1 MPSSTLS
8 RLLASVAVLLLSLQ
22 PHSLAFQVS
31 SQPSNHAVYKES
43 PANRLFMA
51 ESEANYDTA
60 KNDAFH
66 DEGSNNPTRRDFF
79 TSLASA
85 RLLATVLAPSS
96 SAFLLPESAF
106 ATESTRSTSEAVITD
121 KVFIEFKGI
130 PSADGSSSSSSGNQR
145 IVIGLFGNDAPQPV
159 SILKQLVT
167 KEGYKS
173 KCKPLDTSRLLQKE
187 QLEANKVYNACLET
201 EDVIGV
207 NYDLSTVWRI
217 IPNQRIDVGAVS
229 GKFVARENP
238 NFQDG
243 KSGLT
248 HDAAGVVSVRRGD
261 DGGYGFTIFPG
272 GSDVGATILDEDN
285 VVVGRVV
292 EGMDVVERLNALPVV
307 KSAGVNYMALTGG
320 PNAKNA
326 PSRACRY
333 GGPMY
338 CNENKPLKKV
348 LIEKTGVL

>member
-1 MPSSTLS
+1 MLQAIIRTVIVFNTFALSPSTILGF
-8 RLLASVAVLLLSLQ
+8 SLDSFQ
-22 PHSLAFQVS
+22 GRQQGQRAKSIFLHSNETPKNGHNFEL
-31 SQPSNHAVYKES
+31 
-43 PANRLFMA
+43 
-51 ESEANYDTA
+51 DTHN
-60 KNDAFH
+60 K
-66 DEGSNNPTRRDFF
+66 SPTRRDFF
-79 TSLASA
+79 ASIAAVSNAFIASTLPAGALAASTA
-85 RLLATVLAPSS
+85 DAT
-96 SAFLLPESAF
+96 
-106 ATESTRSTSEAVITD
+106 ITD
-121 KVFIEFKGI
+121 KIFIEFKGI
-130 PSADGSSSSSSGNQR
+130 PTAGASESNSSDR

-187 QLEANKVYNACLET
+187 QLEANKVYNSCLEN
-201 EDVIGV
+201 EDTIGV
-207 NYDLSTVWRI
+207 NYDYSSVWRV
-217 IPNQRIDVGAVS
+217 IPNQRIDVGAVT

-238 NFQDG
+238 NFQDTEG
-243 KSGLT
+243 NALL
-248 HDAAGVVSVRRGD
+248 HDSPGVVSVRRGN

-272 GSDVGATILDEDN
+272 HKGDVGAAILDEDN
-285 VVVGRVV
+285 IVVGKVI
-292 EGMDVVERLNALPVV
+292 EGMDVVQRLNEMPVV

-348 LIEKTGVL
+348 LIEKTGIL